1 MLVSSIEAAANYWCT
16 VKASPLE
23 RLKESK
29 PKLVTYLDNLCIEG
43 LSAEVAESVADSLG
57 STKKFVDFVMAF
69 LPPAP
74 SLRPADWGRHPWESK
89 QMKKTMNIIYGYRSN
104 ALHGGRPFPAP
115 MCEPPYLQP
124 DWEAPAEKPTA
135 LGTAMKGGS
144 WRVEDTPMLLHT
156 FEYITRNAL
165 HKWWRSMAE
174 HTVDSTKDRFFE
186 VE

>member
-1 MLVSSIEAAANYWCT
+1 MGLGIIEITYKNLPAGCYCPHSCTRLYQDALWIVESEPALAWLMLVSSIEAAANYWCT

-104 ALHGGRPFPAP
+104 ALHGAVPSLHLCANLHIFSLIGKPLLKNLRLLGRP
-115 MCEPPYLQP
+115 
-124 DWEAPAEKPTA
+124 
-135 LGTAMKGGS
+135 
-144 WRVEDTPMLLHT
+144 
-156 FEYITRNAL
+156 
-165 HKWWRSMAE
+165 
-174 HTVDSTKDRFFE
+174 
-186 VE
+186 